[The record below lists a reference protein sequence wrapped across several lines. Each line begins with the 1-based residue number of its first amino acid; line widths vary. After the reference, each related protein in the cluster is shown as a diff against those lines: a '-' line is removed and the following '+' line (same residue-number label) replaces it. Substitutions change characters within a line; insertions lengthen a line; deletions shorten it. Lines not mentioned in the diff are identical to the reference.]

1 MNKNITMFY
10 FSGTGNTRLVAEAAK
25 EEFISQGY
33 NCILKELT
41 RGVSAQDLPESEML
55 GIAFPVF
62 GLMIPGIVKDFLK
75 DLPGNKDGKCFI
87 IANAHSNSGLSIK
100 QAEKL
105 LCKKG
110 YSLAGAVSTHTPSSS
125 IITEDTE
132 PELKAEEMRKT
143 AANKVRQFIGDLIN
157 GKSTVENG
165 NVNIKEKMVSLLF
178 GLVMPGS
185 VIKSACVNGN
195 CTGCGHCVSLCPVGN
210 IRMINGKPSWG
221 KNCEVCMRCINL
233 CPNNAIEMMQSAG
246 RVRYKGGLV

>member
-143 AANKVRQFIGDLIN
+143 AVKKVQQFVGDLVT
-157 GKSTVENG
+157 GKAAVETA
-165 NVNIKEKMVSLLF
+165 NVSFKEKMVSILF
-178 GLVMPGS
+178 KFAMPGP
-185 VIKSACVNGN
+185 VVKSAHVNRN
-195 CTGCGHCVSLCPVGN
+195 CTGCGLCESSCPAGN
-210 IRMINGKPSWG
+210 IKLNNGKPSWG
-221 KNCEVCMRCINL
+221 KACEVCMRCINL

-246 RVRYKGGLV
+246 RIRYKGGLV